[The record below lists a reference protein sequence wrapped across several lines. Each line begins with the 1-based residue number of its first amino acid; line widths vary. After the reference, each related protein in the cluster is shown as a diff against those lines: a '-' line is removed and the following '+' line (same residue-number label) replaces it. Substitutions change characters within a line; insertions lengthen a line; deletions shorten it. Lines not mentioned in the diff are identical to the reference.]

1 MPIPSID
8 QPKHGRR
15 EDVSP
20 ADILVCMA
28 ALVPGSAAPAVAGID
43 FSSAPTVLWFYK
55 VTCPICQMAA
65 PVAGTLARAYPG
77 RFTGIG
83 QDPEKK
89 LAEFDHDYG
98 LGFDS
103 RPDLP
108 PYDVS
113 NAYGIRVVP
122 TMYMI
127 GPEGIVLDAVESW
140 DRDGYGRVARRMAEL
155 VGTTPADLSGVTA
168 GLPVFRPG

>member
-1 MPIPSID
+1 M
-8 QPKHGRR
+8 HEGR
-15 EDVSP
+15 
-20 ADILVCMA
+20 
-28 ALVPGSAAPAVAGID
+28 
-43 FSSAPTVLWFYK
+43 K
-55 VTCPICQMAA
+55 Q
-65 PVAGTLARAYPG
+65 
-77 RFTGIG
+77 
-83 QDPEKK
+83 K